1 MNVHLVAFVVGL
13 VALTR
18 ADVSHL
24 KHASFASN
32 ALSSSDD
39 QNYVSI
45 KFNNAG
51 NTQNSNSRYWWMNT
65 ETSPFTKTHNQNQ
78 NNYDTLRAGG
88 EQQHQ
93 THNILH
99 DTQHQNYIQNQ
110 FPNVKTEPHQQRHS
124 NNIYA
129 HMATLS
135 GSPSEVNSLM
145 QDNTQQTNYIASR
158 YRPSPKT
165 PCFGA
170 SQVCA
175 PKDACE
181 NGFISERNLGL
192 VLSQSN
198 VSFRKNSLKTRHNQ
212 VELIVIIPESL
223 AQKKESNSDIFFLS
237 FWRATM

>member
-24 KHASFASN
+24 KHASFATN
-32 ALSSSDD
+32 ALSSNDD

-51 NTQNSNSRYWWMNT
+51 NNQNSNSRYWWMNT
-65 ETSPFTKTHNQNQ
+65 ESSPFTKTQNQ
-78 NNYDTLRAGG
+78 NGF
-88 EQQHQ
+88 QPHQ
-93 THNILH
+93 KHNILH
-99 DTQHQNYIQNQ
+99 DTQPQQQHQNYIQNQ
-110 FPNVKTEPHQQRHS
+110 TPNVKAEQHQSQHYS
-124 NNIYA
+124 NIYA

-135 GSPSEVNSLM
+135 GSPSEVNNLM
-145 QDNTQQTNYIASR
+145 LDTTQQTTTNNNNIADR
-158 YRPSPKT
+158 YRPVPKV

-170 SQVCA
+170 TQVCA

-198 VSFRKNSLKTRHNQ
+198 VSFCRKIT
-212 VELIVIIPESL
+212 
-223 AQKKESNSDIFFLS
+223 
-237 FWRATM
+237 